1 MPIELDNLK
10 ESNEFLNLVLE
21 NINSAILIADE
32 NMRIHQFNKSF
43 LSLFDHAADRVF
55 DSSFGQISGC
65 VNAVKENKS
74 CGETSN
80 CGYCVLRKT
89 LLQTLLEDCPVDRKS
104 MERVFYIKGKPVLKN
119 LEVTSRL
126 IEFHGQ
132 KMILVIIYDVSE
144 IEEQKR
150 KLEKQQLQ
158 INQELETAAKIQ
170 KSLLPDG
177 DLEIDNIVV
186 AWRFEPSGH
195 IGGDIFQIHK
205 ISEKEIGIYM
215 LDVCGHGVSAALV
228 AVTISQFLMSLHNR
242 MRMTGKIFSPEAVV
256 NRLDKEFPMERFDC
270 FFSIV
275 HAIFNIETGRLVY
288 SNAGHMPPLILRST
302 GHLEMLE
309 SHGTSIGIGFGAAS
323 GQEEKRLNA
332 GDRLILY
339 TDGLI
344 ENFGIDGERQGKEKF
359 YAFLKKFHHL
369 PIQNLVDRVFEDA
382 DRQRDGTAPSDDM
395 SLIALEYAKKRVMK
409 EGRSDVRRTE

>member
-1 MPIELDNLK
+1 MPIALDDLK
-10 ESNEFLNLVLE
+10 ESNEFLNLIFE

-32 NMRIHQFNKSF
+32 NMRVHQFNKSF
-43 LSLFDHAADRVF
+43 LSLFDNAADRIIE
-55 DSSFGQISGC
+55 SSFGQVSGC

-74 CGETSN
+74 CGGTSQ
-80 CGYCVLRKT
+80 CRFCVLRKT
-89 LLQTLLEDCPVDRKS
+89 LLQTLVEGYPVDRKS
-104 MERVFYIKGKPVLKN
+104 MERVFYIKGRPVLKN

-126 IEFHGQ
+126 IQFHGQ

-150 KLEKQQLQ
+150 KLEKQQQQ
-158 INQELETAAKIQ
+158 INQELETAGQIQ
-170 KSLLPDG
+170 KSLLPDS
-177 DLEIDNIVV
+177 DLEIDNITI
-186 AWRFEPSGH
+186 AWKFEPSGH

-205 ISEKEIGIYM
+205 ISDAEIGIYM

-242 MRMTGKIFSPEAVV
+242 MRLTGKLFSPEDVM

-275 HAIFNIETGRLVY
+275 HAMLNIETGRFIY
-288 SNAGHMPPLILRST
+288 SNAGHMPPMILRAA
-302 GHLEMLE
+302 GRLEMLE
-309 SHGTSIGIGFGAAS
+309 KHGTPVGIGFGAAF
-323 GQEEKRLNA
+323 GQEEKKLHA

-344 ENFGIDGERQGKEKF
+344 ENFGTDGEREGKDRFHAFMEKF
-359 YAFLKKFHHL
+359 RHL
-369 PIQNLVDRVFEDA
+369 PTRDLVDQVFEDA
-382 DRQRDGTAPSDDM
+382 SRQRDGAVPSDDM
-395 SLIALEYAKKRVMK
+395 SLITVEYTKNR
-409 EGRSDVRRTE
+409 E

>member
-10 ESNEFLNLVLE
+10 ESNEFLNLILE

-55 DSSFGQISGC
+55 ESSFGQISGC
-65 VNAVKENKS
+65 VNAVKENKA
-74 CGETSN
+74 CGGTSQ
-80 CGYCVLRKT
+80 GQFCVLRKT
-89 LLQTLLEDCPVDRKS
+89 LLQTLVEDYPVDRKS
-104 MERVFYIKGKPVLKN
+104 MERVFYIKGMPVLKY

-126 IEFHGQ
+126 IQFHGQ

-150 KLEKQQLQ
+150 KLEKQQQQ
-158 INQELETAAKIQ
+158 INHELETAAEIQ
-170 KSLLPDG
+170 KSLLPDC
-177 DLEIDNIVV
+177 DLEIDNILI

-205 ISEKEIGIYM
+205 ISKDQIGIYM

-228 AVTISQFLMSLHNR
+228 AVTISQFLMSLHNY
-242 MRMTGKIFSPEAVV
+242 MRLTGKLFSPEAVMS
-256 NRLDKEFPMERFDC
+256 RLDKEFPMERFDC
-270 FFSIV
+270 FFSI
-275 HAIFNIETGRLVY
+275 AYITLNIETGRFVY
-288 SNAGHMPPLILRST
+288 SNAGHMPPLVLRSS
-302 GHLEMLE
+302 GRLEMLE
-309 SHGTSIGIGFGAAS
+309 SHGTPIGIGFGAAF
-323 GQEEKRLNA
+323 GQEEKQLHA

-344 ENFGIDGERQGKEKF
+344 ENFGTDGEREGKDRF
-359 YAFLKKFHHL
+359 HAFMEDFRHI
-369 PIQNLVDRVFEDA
+369 PTRELVDRAFEDA
-382 DRQRDGTAPSDDM
+382 DRQRGGTAPSDDM
-395 SLIALEYAKKRVMK
+395 SLIAVEYTKR
-409 EGRSDVRRTE
+409 

>member
-1 MPIELDNLK
+1 MPIALDNLK
-10 ESNEFLNLVLE
+10 ESNEFLNLILE

-43 LSLFDHAADRVF
+43 LSLFDSAADRVVET
-55 DSSFGQISGC
+55 SFGQIAGC

-74 CGETSN
+74 CGDTSQ
-80 CGYCVLRKT
+80 CQFCVLRKT
-89 LLQTLLEDCPVDRKS
+89 LLQTLVEDYPVDRKS
-104 MERVFYIKGKPVLKN
+104 MERVFYIKGRPVLKN

-132 KMILVIIYDVSE
+132 KMILVIIYDVSL

-150 KLEKQQLQ
+150 KLEKHQQQ
-158 INQELETAAKIQ
+158 INHELETAGEIQ
-170 KSLLPDG
+170 KSLLPDS
-177 DLEIDNIVV
+177 DLKIDNIVT
-186 AWRFEPSGH
+186 AWRFEPCGH

-205 ISEKEIGIYM
+205 ISEEQIGIYM
-215 LDVCGHGVSAALV
+215 LDVCGHGVSAALI

-242 MRMTGKIFSPEAVV
+242 MRLTCKLFTPEAVM

-275 HAIFNIETGRLVY
+275 HATLNIKTGCFVY

-302 GHLEMLE
+302 GYLEKLE
-309 SHGTSIGIGFGAAS
+309 THGAAIGSGFGAAFS
-323 GQEEKRLNA
+323 QEEKQLNV

-344 ENFGIDGERQGKEKF
+344 ENFGMDGEREGKDRFHAFMENF
-359 YAFLKKFHHL
+359 YHL
-369 PIQNLVDRVFEDA
+369 PTQELVEMAFETA
-382 DRQRDGTAPSDDM
+382 DRQRGGSVPSDDM
-395 SLIALEYAKKRVMK
+395 SLIAVEFSKIDI
-409 EGRSDVRRTE
+409 EGL

>member
-1 MPIELDNLK
+1 MPIALDNLK
-10 ESNEFLNLVLE
+10 ESNEFLNLIFE

-43 LSLFDHAADRVF
+43 LSLFDNAADRVLE
-55 DSSFGQISGC
+55 SSFGQVSGC

-74 CGETSN
+74 CGGTSE
-80 CGYCVLRKT
+80 CRFCVLRKT
-89 LLQTLLEDCPVDRKS
+89 LLQTLVEGYPVDRKL
-104 MERVFYIKGKPVLKN
+104 MERVFYIKGRPILKN
-119 LEVTSRL
+119 LELTSRL
-126 IEFHGQ
+126 IRFHGQ

-150 KLEKQQLQ
+150 KLEKQQQQ
-158 INQELETAAKIQ
+158 INHELETAAEIQ
-170 KSLLPDG
+170 KSLLPDS
-177 DLEIDNIVV
+177 DLEIDNILI

-195 IGGDIFQIHK
+195 IGGDIFQIHQ
-205 ISEKEIGIYM
+205 ISPEVIGIYM

-228 AVTISQFLMSLHNR
+228 AVTISQFLMSLHNY
-242 MRMTGKIFSPEAVV
+242 MRLTGKIFSPEDVV

-275 HAIFNIETGRLVY
+275 HATLNIETGRFVY

-302 GHLEMLE
+302 GRLEMLE
-309 SHGTSIGIGFGAAS
+309 KHGTPVGVGFGAAF
-323 GQEEKRLNA
+323 GREEKQLNT

-344 ENFGIDGERQGKEKF
+344 ENFGTDGERRGKNRF
-359 YAFLKKFHHL
+359 HAFMENYRHL
-369 PIQNLVDRVFEDA
+369 STRDLVDRMFEEA
-382 DRQRDGTAPSDDM
+382 GRRRGGAAPSDDM
-395 SLIALEYAKKRVMK
+395 SLLAVEYTKNRQ
-409 EGRSDVRRTE
+409 

>member
-1 MPIELDNLK
+1 MPIALDDLK
-10 ESNEFLNLVLE
+10 ESNEFLNLIFE

-43 LSLFDHAADRVF
+43 LSLFDNAADRVIE
-55 DSSFGQISGC
+55 SSFGRISGC

-74 CGETSN
+74 CGGTSQ
-80 CGYCVLRKT
+80 CRFCVLRKT
-89 LLQTLLEDCPVDRKS
+89 LLQTLAEGCPVDRKPL
-104 MERVFYIKGKPVLKN
+104 ERVFYIKGRPVLKN

-126 IEFHGQ
+126 ILFHGQ

-150 KLEKQQLQ
+150 KLEKQQQQ
-158 INQELETAAKIQ
+158 INQELETAGRIQ
-170 KSLLPDG
+170 KSLLPDS
-177 DLEIDNIVV
+177 DLEIDNIMI
-186 AWRFEPSGH
+186 AWKFEPSGH

-205 ISEKEIGIYM
+205 ISEAEIGIYM

-242 MRMTGKIFSPEAVV
+242 MRMTGKLFSPEDVM
-256 NRLDKEFPMERFDC
+256 NRLDKAFPMERFDC

-275 HAIFNIETGRLVY
+275 HAVLNIETGRFIY
-288 SNAGHMPPLILRST
+288 CNAGHMPPLILRST
-302 GHLEMLE
+302 GHPEVLEK
-309 SHGTSIGIGFGAAS
+309 HGTPVGIGFGAAF
-323 GQEEKRLNA
+323 GQEEKQLNT

-344 ENFGIDGERQGKEKF
+344 ENFGTDGERQGKDRF
-359 YAFLKKFHHL
+359 HVFLENFRHL
-369 PIQNLVDRVFEDA
+369 PARDLVDRVFEDA
-382 DRQRDGTAPSDDM
+382 CRRRGGTAPSDDM
-395 SLIALEYAKKRVMK
+395 SLIAVEYTKNRK
-409 EGRSDVRRTE
+409 

>member
-10 ESNEFLNLVLE
+10 ESNEFLNLILE

-43 LSLFDHAADRVF
+43 LSLFDSAADRIIE
-55 DSSFGQISGC
+55 SSFGQISGC

-74 CGETSN
+74 CGGTSK
-80 CGYCVLRKT
+80 CQFCVLRKT
-89 LLQTLLEDCPVDRKS
+89 LLQTLVEGYPVDHKS
-104 MERVFYIKGKPVLKN
+104 MERVFYIKGRPVLKN

-126 IEFHGQ
+126 IQFHGQ
-132 KMILVIIYDVSE
+132 KMILVIIYDVSQ

-150 KLEKQQLQ
+150 KLEKQQQQ
-158 INQELETAAKIQ
+158 INHELETAGEIQ
-170 KSLLPDG
+170 KSLLPDS
-177 DLEIDNIVV
+177 DLEIDNIVI

-205 ISEKEIGIYM
+205 ISEEQIGIYM

-242 MRMTGKIFSPEAVV
+242 MRLTGKVFSPEAVM

-275 HAIFNIETGRLVY
+275 HAMLNIETGRFVY

-302 GHLEMLE
+302 GRLE
-309 SHGTSIGIGFGAAS
+309 S
-323 GQEEKRLNA
+323 A
-332 GDRLILY
+332 GKPWHAH
-339 TDGLI
+339 
-344 ENFGIDGERQGKEKF
+344 RQSDSAPF
-359 YAFLKKFHHL
+359 SARKKS
-369 PIQNLVDRVFEDA
+369 N
-382 DRQRDGTAPSDDM
+382 
-395 SLIALEYAKKRVMK
+395 
-409 EGRSDVRRTE
+409 

>member
-1 MPIELDNLK
+1 MPIALDNLK
-10 ESNEFLNLVLE
+10 ESNEFLNLILE

-32 NMRIHQFNKSF
+32 NMQIHQFNKSF

-55 DSSFGQISGC
+55 ESSFGQISGC
-65 VNAVKENKS
+65 VNAVKENKA
-74 CGETSN
+74 CGGTSQ
-80 CGYCVLRKT
+80 CRFCVLRKT
-89 LLQTLLEDCPVDRKS
+89 LLQSLVEDYPVDRKS
-104 MERVFYIKGKPVLKN
+104 MERVFYIKGIPVLKN

-126 IEFHGQ
+126 IRFHGQ

-150 KLEKQQLQ
+150 KLEKQQQQ
-158 INQELETAAKIQ
+158 INHELETAGEIQ
-170 KSLLPDG
+170 KSLLPDS
-177 DLEIDNIVV
+177 DLQIDNILI

-205 ISEKEIGIYM
+205 ISKDQIGIYM

-228 AVTISQFLMSLHNR
+228 AVTISQFLMSLHNY
-242 MRMTGKIFSPEAVV
+242 MRLAGKLFSPEAVM

-270 FFSIV
+270 FFSI
-275 HAIFNIETGRLVY
+275 AYITLNIETGHFLY

-309 SHGTSIGIGFGAAS
+309 SHGTPIGIGFGAAF
-323 GQEEKRLNA
+323 GQEEKQLHA

-344 ENFGIDGERQGKEKF
+344 ENFGMDGEREGKDRF
-359 YAFLKKFHHL
+359 HAFMENSHHL
-369 PIQNLVDRVFEDA
+369 PTQDLVDGVFEDA
-382 DRQRDGTAPSDDM
+382 NRQRGGSVPSDDM
-395 SLIALEYAKKRVMK
+395 SLIAVEYTKRY
-409 EGRSDVRRTE
+409 S